1 MFKKP
6 CKGEIVV
13 VSGRKW
19 CIGEK
24 IISKWKHSKFNKSK
38 KHKKTKKQKTNR
50 RKTAKVLR

>member
-1 MFKKP
+1 MLKKP

-24 IISKWKHSKFNKSK
+24 IISKWKHSKFNK
-38 KHKKTKKQKTNR
+38 TKKQKTNR
-50 RKTAKVLR
+50 RKTVRK

>member
-1 MFKKP
+1 MLKKP

-24 IISKWKHSKFNKSK
+24 IISKWKHSKFNKTK
-38 KHKKTKKQKTNR
+38 KQKKNKKQKTNR
-50 RKTAKVLR
+50 RKTVRK